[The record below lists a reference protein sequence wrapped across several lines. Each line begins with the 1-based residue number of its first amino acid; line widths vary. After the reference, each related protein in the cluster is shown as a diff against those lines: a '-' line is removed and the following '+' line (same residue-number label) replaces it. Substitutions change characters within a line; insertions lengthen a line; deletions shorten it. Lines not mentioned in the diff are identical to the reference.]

1 MATKKKVAKKKVSK
15 KKSVRKKAV
24 RKTVLRK
31 YDSMWDPWYS
41 KMLEAVGEY
50 MDSVVAR
57 ENPEYTERDD
67 RIVKA
72 LIEFYGFEVDN
83 IKDILKDAEDRMNQ
97 LDKENSH

>member
-15 KKSVRKKAV
+15 KKAARKPS
-24 RKTVLRK
+24 RKVLK
-31 YDSMWDPWYS
+31 TFWDPWYG

-57 ENPEYTERDD
+57 ENPKYNERDD

-72 LIEFYGFEVDN
+72 LIEFYGFEAE
-83 IKDILKDAEDRMNQ
+83 DIGSILEDAETRMDEK
-97 LDKENSH
+97 DKEQENH